1 MDFELSAA
9 QRRALSIAVA
19 FIATA
24 LGAYWWLMPT
34 QSPDIETE
42 SVGTTPAAMPSLHQA
57 TVLVDVQGAVKHA
70 GVVELPAGSRV
81 LDAVRAAG
89 GLIKG
94 ATAGINLARILVD
107 GEQLLVGKQNIP
119 AAQDGKVH
127 LNRATESEL
136 EDLPGVGPVLAAR
149 LLQYREEHGSF
160 RNLAA
165 LDSVPGVGPSMLDN
179 LKDLIV
185 FD

>member
-24 LGAYWWLMPT
+24 LGAYWWLMPS
-34 QSPDIETE
+34 QSSGYEPETDAKA
-42 SVGTTPAAMPSLHQA
+42 SVPVASLHQA
-57 TVLVDVQGAVKHA
+57 TVLVDVQGDVEHA

-149 LLQYREEHGSF
+149 LLQYRDEHGGF

-165 LDSVPGVGPSMLDN
+165 LDSVAGVGPSMLEN